1 LNEEGHEIVGVV
13 TQPDRPSGRGR
24 RLTPS
29 PVRVAAEEEGIPVF
43 VPERPRGSEFL
54 QQIQAL
60 ELDISVVVAYG
71 HILIPEVLA
80 LPPRGSINVH
90 ASLLPALRGAA
101 PVHWAILEGG
111 RRTGVTIMR
120 MVAELDAGPIIF
132 QTPEEIGP
140 TETGTELGT
149 RLSEVGA
156 EALVEAMVLLENG
169 AVEEGE
175 QDHSQATYAPKVNR
189 DMARIDWS
197 RPAKELDCHLR
208 GLDRV
213 PGAWSTM
220 DGQAFKL
227 FRPHPEPRFKHGAH
241 PGTVLESGQESGL
254 LVACG
259 SGAIRIGE
267 IQSPGKKRMAV
278 GPWLQG
284 HPLEVGVRFE

>member
-1 LNEEGHEIVGVV
+1 MGVV

-29 PVRVAAEEEGIPVF
+29 PVREAAEEEGIPVF
-43 VPERPRGSEFL
+43 VPEKPKGPEFL
-54 QQIQAL
+54 GQIQVL
-60 ELDISVVVAYG
+60 EPDISVVVAYG
-71 HILIPEVLA
+71 HILLPEVLS

-90 ASLLPALRGAA
+90 ASLLPAFRGAA
-101 PVHWAILEGG
+101 PVHWAILNGDK
-111 RRTGVTIMR
+111 RTGITIMR
-120 MVAELDAGPIIF
+120 MVSELDAGPVIF
-132 QTPEEIGP
+132 QTPERIGP

-156 EALVEAMVLLENG
+156 EALVEALALLEND

-189 DMARIDWS
+189 DMARIDWA
-197 RPAKELDCHLR
+197 RPAIELDWHLR
-208 GLDRV
+208 GLDGV
-213 PGAWSTM
+213 PGAWSTL
-220 DGQAFKL
+220 DGKSFKL
-227 FRPHPEPRFKHGAH
+227 FRPHPEPRFKHGAP
-241 PGTVLESGQESGL
+241 PGAVLRADQEAGL
-254 LVACG
+254 LIACG

-267 IQSPGKKRMAV
+267 VQSPGKKRMAV